1 MKEELTFEVKDDR
14 FKQEHRPTCAI
25 YSFLN
30 GLFYKESNKK
40 ISTECIN
47 NVADELWKHA
57 LKSKSSIT
65 TKLDSRNTCSL
76 VGEFFNTESLI
87 SFLKSILN
95 ESNFKEFHSLLNS
108 TGTNSDNIK
117 IRCIDSVAEFDRELT
132 KNFENVFYI
141 VPINADN
148 TCKNNM
154 HWICIKKGEILNS
167 ATNKYLRKAAKKTIK
182 LSKNYSK
189 NEVETMFKRIHNRN
203 KDMYKR
209 TGRYP
214 KFDFHSWAK
223 KRCKLKKEY
232 PSEYQKRI
240 KEISEL
246 STCNYYFEYSDF
258 NVIRVE
264 VDRN

>member
-1 MKEELTFEVKDDR
+1 MSENFKSQCC
-14 FKQEHRPTCAI
+14 FKQGKTPICAI

-30 GLFYKESNKK
+30 GLFYGRKIIFSCKLKK
-40 ISTECIN
+40 VVT
-47 NVADELWKHA
+47 ELWKYA
-57 LKSKSSIT
+57 LESKSSNIT
-65 TKLDSRNTCSL
+65 TELDSHNTSSL

-87 SFLKSILN
+87 FFLKSVLN
-95 ESNFKEFHSLLNS
+95 KSKLEKFHSLLNS
-108 TGTNSDNIK
+108 IGLDSDNIK

-223 KRCKLKKEY
+223 KDANSKKNIQVNIRRELKKY
-232 PSEYQKRI
+232 RNSLLVTI
-240 KEISEL
+240 IS
-246 STCNYYFEYSDF
+246 NI
-258 NVIRVE
+258 VILM
-264 VDRN
+264 